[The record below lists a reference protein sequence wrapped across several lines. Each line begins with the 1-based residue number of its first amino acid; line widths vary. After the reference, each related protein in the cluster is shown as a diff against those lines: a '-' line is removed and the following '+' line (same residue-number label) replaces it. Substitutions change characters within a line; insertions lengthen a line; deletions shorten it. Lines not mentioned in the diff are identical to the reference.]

1 MIVLNRK
8 TGEVLEQETLTEP
21 QRQTAWE
28 QVLRAY
34 LEAHP
39 EALAQAIA
47 EVRHAAG

>member
-1 MIVLNRK
+1 MIVLDRQ
-8 TGEVLEQETLTEP
+8 TGEALERETLTEP

-28 QVLRAY
+28 QILRAY

>member
-1 MIVLNRK
+1 MIVLDRK
-8 TGEVLEQETLTEP
+8 TGEVLQREELTPE

-28 QVLRAY
+28 QILRAY

>member
-1 MIVLNRK
+1 MIVLDRK
-8 TGEVLEQETLTEP
+8 TGEVLEQEPLTET

-28 QVLRAY
+28 QILRAY

-39 EALAQAIA
+39 EALAQAIE